1 MIRRIKKHLSPGLV
15 LSLIALVVAVG
26 GTSIAVAQN
35 GTDNTLRTRLGGAT
49 EQVVLNVTLLPQNQN
64 NGISDHLVTCPS
76 NPKLGA
82 GVALGGGVIDQRPP
96 DTNRNFAPLTQKT
109 DGPSG
114 TVVLGRA
121 LRQLAAP
128 PSEGR
133 AAFGGLPGK
142 RGDFSAAVPGGQPVP
157 PCARAGG

>member
-26 GTSIAVAQN
+26 GTSFAVAQN

-49 EQVVLNVTLLPQNQN
+49 TSVVQNVTLLPQAQN
-64 NGISDHLVTCPS
+64 NGVSDHTVTCPS

-82 GVALGGGVIDQRPP
+82 GVALGGGVIDPRPP
-96 DTNRNFAPLTQKT
+96 SSNRDLEPLAEKT

-114 TVVLGRA
+114 KSAWLFQFDNDTPNA
-121 LRQLAAP
+121 LPVQLRVQCTF
-128 PSEGR
+128 SK
-133 AAFGGLPGK
+133 LNTK
-142 RGDFSAAVPGGQPVP
+142 RG
-157 PCARAGG
+157 